1 MTDPVET
8 GLLAHA
14 YVPQSQPPD
23 SMKTHLY
30 LILAAMAPMTTAAAQ
45 SVPSTAPS
53 NQVQAPAP
61 SAALPLSDA
70 ISIARRNNP
79 VHLSIINN
87 RRTADAAVR
96 TAYGQLLPSADAS
109 FSAQRQQGGRQI
121 FNGGSFG
128 ASSDVNQSQYSI
140 GVGYRLNSATLL
152 TPKVQRA
159 SRDAVEA
166 DINGSAE
173 TLRAQVTQQ
182 YLSVLQAEDRASLQ
196 DTLLIAANA
205 QLILAKARALVG
217 SGTQLD
223 VQRAEVAE
231 SQQQVQVLQSRNTIE
246 IEKLKLFQLMGVEQP
261 ANVVLTTTFDVQPE
275 PPALQQ
281 LLTWAH
287 DANPVVMALRSRQR
301 VADLNVK
308 RERGQYSPTL
318 SLSTGIAGYTYSY
331 TNPNFIVNQAASSA
345 AAEQASCIRTEEVR
359 AALNLPN
366 SLAQCGSFTLTDAQ
380 AADLRHQ
387 NSQFPFR
394 FQNSPRSIAASLSL
408 PLFDGFARE
417 QRVQEA
423 QAASSDARYNV
434 RARELAITADVTSA
448 YLTLKT
454 AEKTAALQAQ
464 NSAKAKLELKFTQD
478 RYRSG
483 SVTFVDVTEARAAYE
498 RAESDRI
505 NAVYDYHKAFAALES
520 AVGRALR

>member
-1 MTDPVET
+1 
-8 GLLAHA
+8 
-14 YVPQSQPPD
+14 
-23 SMKTHLY
+23 MKTRLY
-30 LILAAMAPMTTAAAQ
+30 LILAAALPIAVSAQSAPPTVNAPQSGAAAE
-45 SVPSTAPS
+45 PG
-53 NQVQAPAP
+53 
-61 SAALPLSDA
+61 AALPLSDA

-79 VHLSIINN
+79 THLSIINN
-87 RRTADAAVR
+87 RRTADASVR
-96 TAYGQLLPSADAS
+96 TVYGQLLPSVDAS

-140 GVGYRLNSATLL
+140 GVGYRLNSAALL
-152 TPKVQRA
+152 APGVERA

-205 QLILAKARALVG
+205 QLVLAKARALVG

-261 ANVVLTTTFDVQPE
+261 SNVVLTTTFDVQPE

-281 LLTWAH
+281 LLTWAR
-287 DANPVVMALRSRQR
+287 DANPGVVALRSRQR
-301 VADLNVK
+301 VADLNI
-308 RERGQYSPTL
+308 RLARGQYSPTL
-318 SLSTGIAGYTYSY
+318 SLSTGLSGYTYSY
-331 TNPNFIVNQAASSA
+331 TNPNFTVSQAAASA
-345 AAEQASCIRTEEVR
+345 AAQQVSCIRTEEVR
-359 AALNLPN
+359 AALKLPN
-366 SLAQCGSFTLTDAQ
+366 NLAECAAITFTDAQ
-380 AADLRHQ
+380 AANLRHQ

-394 FQNSPRSIAASLSL
+394 FQNAPRSIAATLSL
-408 PLFDGFARE
+408 PIFDGFARE

-478 RYRSG
+478 RYRGG
-483 SVTFVDVTEARAAYE
+483 SVTFVDLTEARAAYE

-520 AVGRALR
+520 AVGRAIR